1 MGWLIL
7 LFVIFIVSVVF
18 ILIFS
23 PNMMSEEEEFKAKV
37 KDVWGLVK
45 LCQTASFGEP
55 TLELK
60 PARRSVLMDF
70 HFLDDERV
78 SMSLPLKL
86 KKQQQAKAEY
96 LELFKKH
103 NLIFFELKN
112 NVTVHLNRQDENLG
126 QLVAHLYREIFGASD
141 ADIVKFKVK
150 TLNSDMRIF
159 QANNQNGVKFND
171 DYTFEAPSSRY
182 KGKSVLKVKTNRI
195 LNAVNFLLY
204 PPLII
209 LSYKFW
215 GITGMCWAALL
226 FFSFFIFH
234 NAPYTKR
241 SLAESSVKGSLLS
254 CILLSATLIT
264 QNISFLQSIPS
275 VIGAFTAIL
284 SGALVLGVAPKSERN
299 IAHKERDP
307 KDFKFIASFW
317 VIGGVGLLLVNEW
330 ARHNFDFD
338 KWVWF
343 FGFVRIEFI
352 IAMVLI
358 FTPTYALYLS
368 RKLKIK

>member
-1 MGWLIL
+1 M
-7 LFVIFIVSVVF
+7 
-18 ILIFS
+18 
-23 PNMMSEEEEFKAKV
+23 
-37 KDVWGLVK
+37 
-45 LCQTASFGEP
+45 
-55 TLELK
+55 
-60 PARRSVLMDF
+60 
-70 HFLDDERV
+70 
-78 SMSLPLKL
+78 
-86 KKQQQAKAEY
+86 
-96 LELFKKH
+96 
-103 NLIFFELKN
+103 
-112 NVTVHLNRQDENLG
+112 TVHLNRQDENLG

-264 QNISFLQSIPS
+264 QNISFLQFIPS

-284 SGALVLGVAPKSERN
+284 SGALVLGVAAPQSERD
-299 IAHKERDP
+299 ITHKQRDP
-307 KDFKFIASFW
+307 KDFKIILGFRT
-317 VIGGVGLLLVNEW
+317 IGGLGLCLVSEW
-330 ARHNFDFD
+330 ARRNFDID
-338 KWVWF
+338 QWVWF